1 MQQQGPDLESD
12 RFNDF
17 RIVQDLFSS
26 LPSSL
31 FTAKCPNHVH
41 PHPAT
46 ISNGICFHE
55 PDVVRHAECSSPVSV
70 SLTATTT
77 TTKTRTTTITT
88 TAAATTTT
96 TTAKARAT
104 ATHVLHASVNFEHIP
119 RYIIIN

>member
-55 PDVVRHAECSSPVSV
+55 PDVVSHAECSSPVSL
-70 SLTATTT
+70 SFTATTT
-77 TTKTRTTTITT
+77 TTTTTTT
-88 TAAATTTT
+88 TAAATATATTT
-96 TTAKARAT
+96 TTARARAT
-104 ATHVLHASVNFEHIP
+104 ATHLLHVSVDFEHIS
-119 RYIIIN
+119 RYLSIN